1 MNNIGAHPLVLAPPA
16 QGNAPAPVGPSQ
28 SDPTGVALS
37 ILSKDQNM
45 SKFAAMAQP
54 STMPQPSTLYACT
67 CEREAITPVAA
78 GLPAGWELRDIRKFD
93 GGTYQMPLCPDCVAF
108 EASLSPAEAQYLGER
123 THDNSSAVDDETPP
137 AVWPI
142 FGLHEQDA
150 VVALKPVKTKYR
162 LWQATLTFH
171 TDKGAT
177 ESKVIVGADDSA
189 QAVQMALATVDPMRR
204 AELVSIHITPAPL
217 SVPTSEVDRM
227 MRPKPHIWPTM
238 GMHR

>member
-1 MNNIGAHPLVLAPPA
+1 
-16 QGNAPAPVGPSQ
+16 
-28 SDPTGVALS
+28 
-37 ILSKDQNM
+37 M
-45 SKFAAMAQP
+45 SKFAAQAQP

-67 CEREAITPVAA
+67 CEREAVTPVGA
-78 GLPAGWELRDIRKFD
+78 GLPAGWELRDIPKFD
-93 GGTYQMPLCPDCVAF
+93 GGTYQMPLCPGCVAF

-142 FGLHEQDA
+142 FGLHASDMGADA
-150 VVALKPVKTKYR
+150 AAVKPVPNRATPIRTAKTGYR

-171 TDKGAT
+171 TDKGAA

-189 QAVQMALATVDPMRR
+189 QAVHMALATIDPMRR

-217 SVPTSEVDRM
+217 GVPTSAADRM
-227 MRPKPHIWPTM
+227 MRPKPHIWPIM